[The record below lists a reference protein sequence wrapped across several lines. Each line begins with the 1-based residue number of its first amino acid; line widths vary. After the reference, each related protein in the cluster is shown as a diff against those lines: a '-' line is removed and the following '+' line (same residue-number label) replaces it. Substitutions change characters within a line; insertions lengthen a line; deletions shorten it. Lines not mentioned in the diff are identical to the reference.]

1 MAVSATVTAGKIFAD
16 GETVTISELNKLGTP
31 TVDISG
37 AVGTLA
43 LQDGS
48 VTNVKVSSTAAIQH
62 DKLANTSSSGQ
73 ILMGNSS
80 NVVTNTTMTG
90 DVTITDAGVT
100 AIGSSKVTDGMLEGD
115 ITEAKL
121 IAAVTA
127 KLLPPGVITPYVKSG
142 AEPTGWKYC
151 DGGHYDSTDAAYTAL
166 YDIIGYVYG
175 RTDSAGADDAS
186 GTYFKVPDLRGRV
199 PVGVD
204 GTAGRLAADDT
215 LAAAGG
221 AENVTLTQNQIPA
234 HTHSNSLT
242 NGETTST
249 VSDNSTVDDYGT
261 PWSHDSTDVQVIPND
276 PYSPHDSWRMA
287 EIYSGGSWDV
297 QPEDSQGVD
306 RPYLNMRADKDWNH
320 YFEVKNTSNVSITNG
335 NNSTTG
341 ASVSLTQPYQV
352 VEYIIKL

>member
-43 LQDGS
+43 LQEGS
-48 VTNVKVSSTAAIQH
+48 VTNDKVSSTAAIQH

-80 NVVTNTTMTG
+80 NVVTNTTVTG

-100 AIGSSKVTDGMLEGD
+100 AIGSSKVTDGMLAGD

-151 DGGHYDSTDAAYTAL
+151 DGQHYDSTDAAYTAL
-166 YDIIGYVYG
+166 YDIIGYSYG
-175 RTDSAGADDAS
+175 RTDSSGADDAS

-204 GTAGRLAADDT
+204 GSAARLAANDT
-215 LAAAGG
+215 LAATGG
-221 AENVTLTQNQIPA
+221 AESVTLGTDQIPE
-234 HTHSNSLT
+234 HTHANSLT
-242 NGETTST
+242 NNATTST
-249 VSDNSTVDDYGT
+249 VTNVEDNPWRNDCMTVSD
-261 PWSHDSTDVQVIPND
+261 
-276 PYSPHDSWRMA
+276 
-287 EIYSGGSWDV
+287 GGSDAHRRVNIWN
-297 QPEDSQGVD
+297 G
-306 RPYLNMRADKDWNH
+306 ADCV
-320 YFEVKNTSNVSITNG
+320 EVTGYAHQDAADDKTWSESFTVSNTSNVTISNG
-335 NNSTTG
+335 NNTTAG
-341 ASVSLTQPYQV
+341 NSVNLTQPYQV